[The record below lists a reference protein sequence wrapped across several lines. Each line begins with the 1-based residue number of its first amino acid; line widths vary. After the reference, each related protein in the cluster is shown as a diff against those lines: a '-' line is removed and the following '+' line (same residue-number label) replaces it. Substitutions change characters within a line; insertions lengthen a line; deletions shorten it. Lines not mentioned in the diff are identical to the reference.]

1 MKIKILD
8 EITKAILSK
17 KRIEDIRKDV
27 NKWRHMFSKSKI
39 NQIRKSF
46 YDIKNSKNI
55 SKSKIKK
62 IEKDLLDFE
71 KDLSKPKKYHNYDEM
86 LEVYLISHSIKI
98 ITKNQQKPS
107 VVLII
112 RIII

>member
-27 NKWRHMFSKSKI
+27 NKSRHMFSKSKI

-98 ITKNQQKPS
+98 ITSQQKPS